1 MGSILYFIIIRVFL
15 ENKVETL
22 AIYKFIKSQ
31 RIWRDTLREET
42 TQRIEVEKDWL
53 HSWGKSLRNFILLSN
68 LDFMKY

>member
-42 TQRIEVEKDWL
+42 TQRIEVEKD
-53 HSWGKSLRNFILLSN
+53 
-68 LDFMKY
+68 